1 MEKISRIITL
11 MTALMLC
18 SFFFYGQ
25 QLKTFVNKNY
35 YGPNDET
42 GTLTYTYYEGSNGD
56 YVKHGKF
63 SINTTLEIP
72 KTWSSQ
78 YKTYVWG
85 TSKYSVSANYKEGWL
100 NGALTITATNNSM
113 CTNKSYSG
121 VFSSTLTANFNNGV
135 PHGIW
140 KMTRTKNGTKTFSI
154 SANFSNGMLVGSF
167 NLNDEL
173 VGQLDNNGFFTGKW
187 KKKENSTTE
196 REYNFINHVYVSMY
210 ERQDGKV
217 VWSRP
222 ETDFEK
228 DLYKKFAEGQIS
240 TNELMKYGYSVDTST
255 SDLVGTKYMWDIL
268 YRGDD
273 GFALGKIDGDKTN
286 EKNRP
291 ERVTMGKYISLKKV
305 KDVKF
310 FKDENEFAKFVS
322 ITERYLKNEIFE
334 DTRPIK
340 SAKELWEGYY
350 VNQEQENVL
359 TTIYNE
365 YVNDVLPQKLQ
376 LIEEKK
382 RQAEEEQQ
390 RIEEEKRKAEE
401 ARLKEQQRIE
411 EEKRKE
417 IEKAFQK
424 YAEVA
429 LDKMVELSS
438 SKADIKIFGADII
451 IGVDYDNNSRFWN
464 TLFSSRSSLRDKL
477 GNQLKDFFP
486 VASYKIDSVDLK
498 NRTVYCTIEKYN
510 KKDGSQYWQTQ
521 VVLESDKIELDQSF
535 IFKKAKRVRGAW
547 DEIRD
552 LQSSIAST
560 KTKIEE
566 LAGKDLPDIIKTY
579 NDYHK
584 SCNFKVTDDLNET
597 IASLTKITNVQQ
609 SYITF
614 IGLRKQVLDKQN
626 QIKAKCDKE
635 CSDVAKSF
643 ESFLKEYNVT
653 MSSDSIESYKRIQNL
668 MTFQDSCLSFLNL
681 RNIISANN
689 NLLLSNKTSKNILK
703 VYSTYI
709 KSADLSWT
717 PDLNCND
724 KLRKVINIQDQFLTA
739 VKSPNSSELDA
750 KIKKLKDKSL
760 ESVMKEL
767 K

>member
-1 MEKISRIITL
+1 MEKFSRIITL
-11 MTALMLC
+11 TTALMLC
-18 SFFFYGQ
+18 SFFIYGQ

-35 YGPNDET
+35 DGPNGGI

-56 YVKHGKF
+56 YMKHGKF
-63 SINTTLEIP
+63 SINTTLDIP

-85 TSKYSVSANYKEGWL
+85 TSKYSVSANYKDGWL
-100 NGALTITATNNSM
+100 NGVLTITASNNTM
-113 CTNKSYSG
+113 CTNKSFSG
-121 VFSSTLTANFNNGV
+121 VFTSTLTANYNNGV

-154 SANFSNGMLVGSF
+154 SANFSNGMLVGTF

-196 REYNFINHVYVSMY
+196 REYNFINHVFVSMY
-210 ERQDGKV
+210 ERRDGKV
-217 VWSRP
+217 VWSLP
-222 ETDFEK
+222 KTNFEK
-228 DLYKKFAEGQIS
+228 DLYKEFAEGHIS
-240 TNELMKYGYSVDTST
+240 TDELMKYGYSIDTST
-255 SDLVGTKYMWDIL
+255 DLVGTKFMWTIL
-268 YRGDD
+268 YEGEDD
-273 GFALGKIDGDKTN
+273 FAMGKIDGDKTN

-291 ERVTMGKYISLKKV
+291 ERVTMGKYISLEKV

-310 FKDENEFAKFVS
+310 FKDENEFADFVNK
-322 ITERYLKNEIFE
+322 TERYLKNEFFE

-340 SAKELWEGYY
+340 SAKMLWEGYY

-365 YVNDVLPQKLQ
+365 YVNDVLPKKQQ
-376 LIEEKK
+376 QIEEKK
-382 RQAEEEQQ
+382 RQ
-390 RIEEEKRKAEE
+390 AEE

-411 EEKRKE
+411 EEKRKAEEVKRKE
-417 IEKAFQK
+417 IENAFQK

-464 TLFSSRSSLRDKL
+464 SLFSSRSSLKDKL

-486 VASYKIDSVDLK
+486 VASYKIDSVDIK
-498 NRTVYCTIEKYN
+498 NRTIFCTIEKYN

-521 VVLESDKIELDQSF
+521 VVLGSDNIDLDHSF
-535 IFKKAKRVRGAW
+535 IFKKAKRVKGPW
-547 DEIRD
+547 DVIRD
-552 LQSSIAST
+552 LQSSIVST

-566 LAGKDLPDIIKTY
+566 LAGKDLPDITKTY
-579 NDYHK
+579 NAYHK
-584 SCNFKVTDDLNET
+584 SCNLKVTDDLSET
-597 IASLTKITNVQQ
+597 IDRLAKITNVQQ
-609 SYITF
+609 SYIKF
-614 IGLRKQVLDKQN
+614 IELRKQVLDKKN
-626 QIKAKCDKE
+626 LINAKCDKE

-643 ESFLKEYNVT
+643 ESFLKEFNVT
-653 MSSDSIESYKRIQNL
+653 MSSDSMESYKRIQNL
-668 MTFQDSCLSFLNL
+668 MTLQDSCLSFLHL
-681 RNIISANN
+681 RIIISANN
-689 NLLLSNKTSKNILK
+689 NLLLSNKVCKNITK
-703 VYSTYI
+703 VYATYMKST
-709 KSADLSWT
+709 DLSWT
-717 PDLNCND
+717 ADLNCSD
-724 KLRKVINIQDQFLTA
+724 KLRKVIDIQKQFLAA
-739 VKSPNSSELDA
+739 VNVTNAVELDQ
-750 KIKKLKDKSL
+750 KIKKLKDKRL
-760 ESVMKEL
+760 ENVLKEI

>member
-1 MEKISRIITL
+1 MEKILRIVTL
-11 MTALMLC
+11 TTALMFC
-18 SFFFYGQ
+18 SFFIYGQ

-35 YGPNDET
+35 YGPDGGA

-72 KTWSSQ
+72 KTWNSQ
-78 YKTYVWG
+78 YKTYVWA
-85 TSKYSVSANYKEGWL
+85 TSKYSVSANYKDGWL
-100 NGALTITATNNSM
+100 NGALTITVSNNTTCTNN
-113 CTNKSYSG
+113 SYSG
-121 VFSSTLTANFNNGV
+121 VYTKTLTANFNNGV

-140 KMTRTKNGTKTFSI
+140 KMSRTEKGSKTFSI
-154 SANFSNGMLVGSF
+154 TANFSNGMLVGSF

-187 KKKENSTTE
+187 IQRENSTTE
-196 REYNFINHVYVSMY
+196 KEYNFINHVYVSMY
-210 ERQDGKV
+210 ERQNGKV
-217 VWSRP
+217 VWSLP

-228 DLYKKFAEGQIS
+228 ELYKKFAEGHIS
-240 TNELMKYGYSVDTST
+240 TDELMKYGYSVDTAT
-255 SDLVGTKYMWDIL
+255 DLVGTKLMWDIL
-268 YRGDD
+268 YRGLD

-286 EKNRP
+286 DENRP

-310 FKDENEFAKFVS
+310 FKDENEFANFVS
-322 ITERYLKNEIFE
+322 KTERYLKNELFE
-334 DTRPIK
+334 DTRLIK
-340 SAKELWEGYY
+340 SAKALWEGYY
-350 VNQEQENVL
+350 VTQEQENVL

-365 YVNDVLPQKLQ
+365 YVNEVLP
-376 LIEEKK
+376 EKM
-382 RQAEEEQQ
+382 Q
-390 RIEEEKRKAEE
+390 RIEEKKRKAEE

-411 EEKRKE
+411 EEKRKAEEAKRKAEEAKRKE
-417 IEKAFQK
+417 IENAFRK

-438 SKADIKIFGADII
+438 SKADIKVFGADII
-451 IGVDYDNNSRFWN
+451 IGVDYDKNSRFWN
-464 TLFSSRSSLRDKL
+464 TLFSSRSSLEDKL

-486 VASYKIDSVDLK
+486 VESYKIDSVDLK

-521 VVLESDKIELDQSF
+521 VVLGSDNIDLDQSF
-535 IFKKAKRVRGAW
+535 IFKKAKRVKGPW
-547 DEIRD
+547 DVIRD

-566 LAGKDLPDIIKTY
+566 LAGKDLSDITKTY
-579 NDYHK
+579 NAFHK
-584 SCNFKVTDDLNET
+584 SCNLKATDDLSET
-597 IASLTKITNVQQ
+597 IARLTEITNVQQ
-609 SYITF
+609 SYIKF
-614 IGLRKQVLDKQN
+614 IELRKQVLDKQN
-626 QIKAKCDKE
+626 HINAKCGKE

-653 MSSDSIESYKRIQNL
+653 MSSDSMESYQRIQNL
-668 MTFQDSCLSFLNL
+668 MTIQDSCLSFLDL

-689 NLLLSNKTSKNILK
+689 NLLLSNKACKNITK
-703 VYSTYI
+703 AYATYM
-709 KSADLSWT
+709 KSADLAWT
-717 PDLNCND
+717 RDLNCGD
-724 KLRKVINIQDQFLTA
+724 KLRKVIDIQNQFLTA
-739 VKSPNSSELDA
+739 VKSSNAAELDA
-750 KIKKLKDKSL
+750 KIKNLKDKSL
-760 ESVMKEL
+760 ENVLKEL